1 MVDLKSHILNLL
13 KAVRENGDLRNQV
26 FVAREA
32 LTKIYAAGFEDG
44 QRAERDDQF
53 VVHHLT
59 TTAKESDHDR

>member
-1 MVDLKSHILNLL
+1 MVDLQSHMLKLL
-13 KAVRENGDLRNQV
+13 KAVREDTDPRSQV

-32 LTKIYAAGFEDG
+32 LTAAYQAGFADG

-59 TTAKESDHDR
+59 ATATEPERDR